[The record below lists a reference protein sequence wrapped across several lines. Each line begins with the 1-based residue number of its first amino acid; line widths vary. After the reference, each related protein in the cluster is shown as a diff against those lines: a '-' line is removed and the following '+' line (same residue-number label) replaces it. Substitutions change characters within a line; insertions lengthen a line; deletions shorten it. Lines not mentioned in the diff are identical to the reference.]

1 MMRFIAYLSLDYH
14 HTMPDLAN
22 IPPFLASVMRGEQ
35 DLSSNRSPGILAG
48 SISDPKASTN
58 FVIEREERTPPTKS
72 FDLLSRKGLIELH
85 TSSSATIPT
94 SSSNQSIF
102 NDHSMH
108 TSRHASI
115 RESGA
120 DELEMMSSDVSTAQ
134 STLLVPPLNFDMI
147 CASRTRSG
155 GAIYRSGFPN
165 ERNYPFLNTLH
176 LRTIIY
182 LSTDEIRENLR
193 NYVFTNS
200 QRVKL
205 LQFPVQVNKEPFQ
218 EMDQKIVLDVLRA
231 ILDKRNHP
239 ILIHCNKGKYRV
251 GVITALIRRLQGWN
265 MTSIYDE
272 YARFAGSDRIADE
285 EVSEYAVNLV
295 HAK

>member
-1 MMRFIAYLSLDYH
+1 
-14 HTMPDLAN
+14 
-22 IPPFLASVMRGEQ
+22 
-35 DLSSNRSPGILAG
+35 
-48 SISDPKASTN
+48 
-58 FVIEREERTPPTKS
+58 
-72 FDLLSRKGLIELH
+72 
-85 TSSSATIPT
+85 
-94 SSSNQSIF
+94 
-102 NDHSMH
+102 
-108 TSRHASI
+108 
-115 RESGA
+115 
-120 DELEMMSSDVSTAQ
+120 
-134 STLLVPPLNFDMI
+134 MI

-193 NYVFTNS
+193 NYVFANR

-218 EMDQKIVLDVLRA
+218 EMDQNIVLEVLRA

-285 EVSEYAVNLV
+285 EFIDMFPISQIRPDRK
-295 HAK
+295 HTPDWCIIR